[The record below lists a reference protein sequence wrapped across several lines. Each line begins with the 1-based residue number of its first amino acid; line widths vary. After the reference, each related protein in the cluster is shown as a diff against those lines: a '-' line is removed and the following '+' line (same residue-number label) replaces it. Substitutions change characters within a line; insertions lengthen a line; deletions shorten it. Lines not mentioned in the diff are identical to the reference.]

1 MAKDLIS
8 EFVGAISTDTA
19 EPNTTYNA
27 IVSRVD
33 ADGTVWV
40 SVEGSSHETPTA
52 SVSSEVKRGDAVKV
66 EWRNNKLYIAGNYT
80 DPAVGAEKVE
90 SVNTTAREALEL
102 ADSAKADIQSVNQY
116 FWHVKSGPER
126 GAHITEI
133 PQAAFAADPSNGGG
147 NLLARSDGIVVRNG
161 TTELAV
167 FGANGAQIGKTDGTQ
182 SYLAMDYHSMQ
193 MIDKEGNVYFHV
205 SDLRDNTGAV
215 TEKFWGDGST
225 KKFSLSLSPQ
235 ETVEVTINGTATTAY
250 TVSYGTYTFTNA
262 PANGAEV
269 AIKYKPVSGD
279 MVAAKAFTMGQRAT
293 NSHIGLYSHAEGRL
307 VTASGFLSHA
317 EGGETIASGAQA
329 HAEGGGET
337 TASGTVSHA
346 EGYRTVASGPSSHA
360 EGEETSA
367 SGWASHAEGF
377 GTIAKCWAQ
386 TAIGMYNSP
395 DSGYTGSNKKGT
407 YIFLIG
413 NGSEGAPSN
422 ALTVD
427 WSGNVKAAGYVRD
440 TIISATPTITRTSG
454 GTVSNIVY
462 RRTGN
467 VAMLS
472 FSVAY
477 NTSVAAGANVF
488 EGTIPDGYRPV
499 THARGCGYYGAHSI
513 IGQISSTGEITIRNA
528 SSTAVTLASGG
539 VGLTFTYIID

>member
-8 EFVGAISTDTA
+8 EFVGAISTDTP

-250 TVSYGTYTFTNA
+250 TASYRHYTFTSA
-262 PANGAEV
+262 PADGAEV
-269 AIKYKPVSGD
+269 AIKYKPLSGD

-317 EGGETIASGAQA
+317 EGGLSIASGEQA
-329 HAEGGGET
+329 HAEGGGT
-337 TASGTVSHA
+337 TASGTISHA
-346 EGYRTVASGPSSHA
+346 EGSGTVASGTASHA

-367 SGWASHAEGF
+367 SGWASHAEGL

-407 YIFLIG
+407 YIFIIG
-413 NGSEGAPSN
+413 NGSESAPSN

-440 TIISATPTITRTSG
+440 TIISASPTITRTSG
-454 GTVSNIVY
+454 GTILATAYKRSGHVATLRIQFSSSGAVAGGVNIFV
-462 RRTGN
+462 
-467 VAMLS
+467 
-472 FSVAY
+472 
-477 NTSVAAGANVF
+477 
-488 EGTIPDGYRPV
+488 GTLPSGYRPLI
-499 THARGCGYYGAHSI
+499 TINGCGYYGKSAL
-513 IGQISSTGEITIRNA
+513 IGQISAGGELIIRNA
-528 SSTAVTLASGG
+528 SSTSNTFTNAAIY
-539 VGLTFTYIID
+539 FTYIID

>member
-8 EFVGAISTDTA
+8 EFVGAISTDTPD
-19 EPNTTYNA
+19 PNTTYNA

-116 FWHVKSGPER
+116 FWHVKSGAER

-161 TTELAV
+161 TTELAT
-167 FGANGAQIGKTDGTQ
+167 FGANGSQIGKD
-182 SYLAMDYHSMQ
+182 D
-193 MIDKEGNVYFHV
+193 EGHV
-205 SDLRDNTGAV
+205 
-215 TEKFWGDGST
+215 
-225 KKFSLSLSPQ
+225 
-235 ETVEVTINGTATTAY
+235 
-250 TVSYGTYTFTNA
+250 
-262 PANGAEV
+262 
-269 AIKYKPVSGD
+269 
-279 MVAAKAFTMGQRAT
+279 
-293 NSHIGLYSHAEGRL
+293 
-307 VTASGFLSHA
+307 VTASDGVALYVGNEDIVHLHHYRGQIAYLSNNNGKSVVIDSW
-317 EGGETIASGAQA
+317 ESPTSTGDRSSVSVK
-329 HAEGGGET
+329 GGGSYGSAIEL
-337 TASGTVSHA
+337 TANSTGTNNQPLMAGILVQA
-346 EGYRTVASGPSSHA
+346 
-360 EGEETSA
+360 
-367 SGWASHAEGF
+367 
-377 GTIAKCWAQ
+377 
-386 TAIGMYNSP
+386 
-395 DSGYTGSNKKGT
+395 D
-407 YIFLIG
+407 
-413 NGSEGAPSN
+413 N
-422 ALTVD
+422 ALDEEKIYLYGKVEAT
-427 WSGNVKAAGYVRD
+427 GYVRD

-454 GTVSNIVY
+454 GTVSSIVY
-462 RRTGN
+462 KRTGN

-472 FSVAY
+472 FAVAY

-539 VGLTFTYIID
+539 VGLTFTYIIE

>member
-8 EFVGAISTDTA
+8 EFVGAISTDTPD
-19 EPNTTYNA
+19 PNTTYNA

-52 SVSSEVKRGDAVKV
+52 SVSSEAKRGDAVKV

-80 DPAVGAEKVE
+80 DPAVGAERVE

-167 FGANGAQIGKTDGTQ
+167 FGANGATIYEQGDPLVKMYRNNDG
-182 SYLAMDYHSMQ
+182 YGALA
-193 MIDKEGNVYFHV
+193 I
-205 SDLRDNTGAV
+205 
-215 TEKFWGDGST
+215 GST
-225 KKFSLSLSPQ
+225 
-235 ETVEVTINGTATTAY
+235 EY
-250 TVSYGTYTFTNA
+250 
-262 PANGAEV
+262 
-269 AIKYKPVSGD
+269 
-279 MVAAKAFTMGQRAT
+279 
-293 NSHIGLYSHAEGRL
+293 
-307 VTASGFLSHA
+307 ASGQMDVNV
-317 EGGETIASGAQA
+317 E
-329 HAEGGGET
+329 
-337 TASGTVSHA
+337 
-346 EGYRTVASGPSSHA
+346 
-360 EGEETSA
+360 
-367 SGWASHAEGF
+367 
-377 GTIAKCWAQ
+377 
-386 TAIGMYNSP
+386 
-395 DSGYTGSNKKGT
+395 GYTGANYSLGQLVTLRSNGT
-407 YIFLIG
+407 EQHFAQFLG
-413 NGSEGAPSN
+413 YGQDGQGSMALITAQGHNKTKAEIELDSQSANSN
-422 ALTVD
+422 IKLDASTTSVTGKLRASVET
-427 WSGNVKAAGYVRD
+427 
-440 TIISATPTITRTSG
+440 ATPTITRTSG

-462 RRTGN
+462 KRTGN

-472 FSVAY
+472 FSLAY

-513 IGQISSTGEITIRNA
+513 IGQISSTGAITIRNA

>member
-8 EFVGAISTDTA
+8 EFVGAISTDTPD
-19 EPNTTYNA
+19 PNTTYNA

-161 TTELAV
+161 TTELAT
-167 FGANGAQIGKTDGTQ
+167 FGASGAQIGLDSAGHVVTTNNGITMHVGSEKLLNIYSEEISQG
-182 SYLAMDYHSMQ
+182 HSFSIIEKE
-193 MIDKEGNVYFHV
+193 IDAVNSIYISFDTTNTAKYASFYAVHAGSGAGIEVIASAGGRREIHMSGNV
-205 SDLRDNTGAV
+205 
-215 TEKFWGDGST
+215 EGDGS
-225 KKFSLSLSPQ
+225 
-235 ETVEVTINGTATTAY
+235 I
-250 TVSYGTYTFTNA
+250 
-262 PANGAEV
+262 
-269 AIKYKPVSGD
+269 
-279 MVAAKAFTMGQRAT
+279 
-293 NSHIGLYSHAEGRL
+293 
-307 VTASGFLSHA
+307 
-317 EGGETIASGAQA
+317 
-329 HAEGGGET
+329 
-337 TASGTVSHA
+337 
-346 EGYRTVASGPSSHA
+346 
-360 EGEETSA
+360 
-367 SGWASHAEGF
+367 
-377 GTIAKCWAQ
+377 
-386 TAIGMYNSP
+386 
-395 DSGYTGSNKKGT
+395 
-407 YIFLIG
+407 
-413 NGSEGAPSN
+413 
-422 ALTVD
+422 
-427 WSGNVKAAGYVRD
+427 RD
-440 TIISATPTITRTSG
+440 TVQSATPTITRTSG
-454 GTVSNIVY
+454 GTVSSIVY

-488 EGTIPDGYRPV
+488 EGTISDGYRPV

-513 IGQISSTGEITIRNA
+513 IGQISSTGAITIRNA

-539 VGLTFTYIID
+539 VGLTFTYIIE